1 MFLYKNYDIIY
12 IKLRK
17 ELIILYTAKEARS
30 LSEQN
35 LKLRKEEIL
44 NIILQNTDVITSI
57 NTAIKDAISL
67 GKNYIYFRIEDEK
80 LEAIKEEYFDN
91 YIDLNIDSIKRYG
104 IGAYYT
110 KLGYKVQVTEGVLTY
125 STLQITW

>member
-1 MFLYKNYDIIY
+1 M
-12 IKLRK
+12 
-17 ELIILYTAKEARS
+17 YTAKEARS

-35 LKLRKEEIL
+35 LKLRNEEIL

-67 GKNYIYFRIEDEK
+67 GKNYVYFRIEDEK

-91 YIDLNIDSIKRYG
+91 YIDINIDSIKQYG

-110 KLGYKVQVTEGVLTY
+110 KLGYAVKITEGALSHSVFK
-125 STLQITW
+125 IIW

>member
-1 MFLYKNYDIIY
+1 M
-12 IKLRK
+12 
-17 ELIILYTAKEARS
+17 YTAKEARS

-35 LKLRKEEIL
+35 LKLRNEEIL

-80 LEAIKEEYFDN
+80 LETIKEEYFDN
-91 YIDLNIDSIKRYG
+91 YIDINIDSIKRYG

-110 KLGYKVQVTEGVLTY
+110 KLGYKVQITEGALTY
-125 STLQITW
+125 STLQIIW

>member
-1 MFLYKNYDIIY
+1 M
-12 IKLRK
+12 
-17 ELIILYTAKEARS
+17 YTAKEARS

-67 GKNYIYFRIEDEK
+67 GKNYVYFRIEDKK
-80 LEAIKEEYFDN
+80 LEVIKKEYFNN
-91 YIDLNIDSIKRYG
+91 YIGINIDSIKQYG

-110 KLGYKVQVTEGVLTY
+110 KLGYGVQVTEGALTY
-125 STLQITW
+125 SVFQITW